1 MKEAEQILYLNEIL
15 LDEMPQYRR
24 EARRLPRAAEEQRYF
39 LRCLMNVRQPGT
51 LSERF
56 LNEQDELLSRERE
69 EKGVVH
75 VAELLPVP
83 VDERLVLWQGD
94 ITRLDAD
101 AIVNAA
107 NSALLG
113 CFRPGHNCIDNVIHS
128 AAGLQLREEC
138 AAIMRAQGHEEPTG
152 QAKITMGYNL
162 PAKHVLHTV
171 GPIVDGPLTDRD
183 RELLASCYR
192 ACLTLA
198 EENGLKSVAFC
209 CISTGVFCFPKD
221 EAARIAVSTVREY
234 LKHSQIEKVVFCVH
248 GDENLRIYQSLLH
261 TSLP

>member
-1 MKEAEQILYLNEIL
+1 MNEQETIRFLNREL
-15 LDEMPQYRR
+15 LDEMPALRA
-24 EARRLPRAAEEQRYF
+24 EAARFSASRDDQRAL
-39 LRCLMNVRQPGT
+39 LRALMNVREPHA

-56 LNEQDELLSRERE
+56 LRAQDELLSAERER
-69 EKGVVH
+69 KGVVS
-75 VAELLPVP
+75 VASLETVP
-83 VDERLVLWQGD
+83 GEDRIALWQGD

-107 NSALLG
+107 NAQLLG

-152 QAKITMGYNL
+152 QAKLTGGYNL

-171 GPIVDGPLTDRD
+171 GPIIDGPLTDRD

-192 ACLTLA
+192 SCLALA
-198 EENGLKSVAFC
+198 EEKGLKSVAFC
-209 CISTGVFCFPKD
+209 CISTGVFRFPKG
-221 EAARIAVSTVREY
+221 EAARIAVATVKETLQNSR
-234 LKHSQIEKVVFCVH
+234 IEKVVFCVH
-248 GDENLRIYQSLLH
+248 GDENLRIYQSLLMA
-261 TSLP
+261 

>member
-1 MKEAEQILYLNEIL
+1 MKQSEQIHFLNDAL
-15 LDEMPQYRR
+15 LAEMPQYRR
-24 EARRLPRAAEEQRYF
+24 EAKRISSDEKSQRYF

-56 LNEQDELLSRERE
+56 LNAQDELLSRERE

-83 VDERLVLWQGD
+83 AEERLVLWQGD

-152 QAKITMGYNL
+152 QAKITKGYNL
-162 PAKHVLHTV
+162 PARHVLHTV
-171 GPIVDGPLTDRD
+171 GPIIDGPLTDRD

-192 ACLTLA
+192 TCLKLA

-209 CISTGVFCFPKD
+209 CISTGVFRFPKE

-234 LKHSQIEKVVFCVH
+234 LKTGGMEKIVFCVH
-248 GDENLRIYQSLLH
+248 GDENLRIYQSLL
-261 TSLP
+261 LA